1 MPTEIESSPMPPS
14 RSKQSATPSG
24 KARPAPQSRI
34 KANERRESILQAA
47 RTVFVRQGFSGA
59 RTKDIAA
66 EAGINEALIYR
77 HFQSKNELFDTA
89 VIEPLER
96 WMATYRHLGE
106 TIPHTTKSK
115 DRLALLQR
123 TTIEFMHEIDQVL
136 PLLGIALFASEGHGG
151 EFYRKRV
158 VPLIDRWAE
167 RARLSIP
174 PDARGAD
181 FDPRFLA
188 MTGIGISIFLAA
200 DAYFRGEP
208 FDYFQAGISHARM
221 MLPVF
226 EAASGSRPRKE
237 RRRTRSPAPRP
248 RP

>member
-1 MPTEIESSPMPPS
+1 MPPP
-14 RSKQSATPSG
+14 RSKRSAATPGTG
-24 KARPAPQSRI
+24 KAPAQTRI
-34 KANERRESILQAA
+34 SSAERREAILKAA
-47 RTVFVRQGFSGA
+47 RAVFIRQGFSGA

-77 HFQSKNELFDTA
+77 HFQSKNELFDSA

-96 WMATYRHLGE
+96 WMSNYRHLGE
-106 TIPHTTKSK
+106 AIPHATRSD

-123 TTIEFMHEIDQVL
+123 TTIEFMHEMNMVL

-151 EFYRKRV
+151 EFYRKRL

-167 RARLSIP
+167 RTRLSIA
-174 PDARGAD
+174 PDVRGAE

-188 MTGIGISIFLAA
+188 MTGLGISMFVAA

-208 FDYFQAGISHARM
+208 LNYVQAGIDHARL
-221 MLPVF
+221 MLPMF
-226 EAASGSRPRKE
+226 ESASTPGPAKE
-237 RRRTRSPAPRP
+237 RRRTKGPAPRP
-248 RP
+248 RPREGRRGGQ